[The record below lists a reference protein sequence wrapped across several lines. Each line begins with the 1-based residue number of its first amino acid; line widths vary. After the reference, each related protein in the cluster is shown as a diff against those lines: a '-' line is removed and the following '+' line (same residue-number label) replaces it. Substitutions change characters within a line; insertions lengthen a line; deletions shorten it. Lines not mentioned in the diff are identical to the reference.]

1 MKKYETP
8 EVEYI
13 EFYSVEK
20 ITTDQNESVPYSP
33 SNPGDDI
40 WTPEDEF

>member
-8 EVEYI
+8 DVEYI
-13 EFYSVEK
+13 EFYSKEEV
-20 ITTDQNESVPYSP
+20 TSGDGM

>member
-20 ITTDQNESVPYSP
+20 ITNNEGESAPYP

-40 WTPEDEF
+40 WTPEHEF